1 MNYDKYTD
9 ADIIIKFINTIIYWS
24 SQNKPLADMVDIGLS
39 RIWYVGEPPWR
50 QAQYQIL
57 DRPIS
62 FEIGG
67 KQAEIW
73 YLVSH
78 AVVSQ
83 KSNWDQFKPNFILF
97 VK

>member
-1 MNYDKYTD
+1 MPD
-9 ADIIIKFINTIIYWS
+9 FIIYWS

-39 RIWYVGEPPWR
+39 RIWYWVEPPWR
-50 QAQYQIL
+50 RAQYQIL

-78 AVVSQ
+78 VVARQ
-83 KSNWDQFKPNFILF
+83 ISNWGLFEPNFIIS
-97 VK
+97 VKYACFD